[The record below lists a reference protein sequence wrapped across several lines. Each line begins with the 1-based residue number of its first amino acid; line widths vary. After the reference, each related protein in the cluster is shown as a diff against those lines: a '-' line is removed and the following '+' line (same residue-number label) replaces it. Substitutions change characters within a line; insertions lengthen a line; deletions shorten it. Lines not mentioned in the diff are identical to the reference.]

1 MLNAMDAPISPAHGP
16 LDCRILL
23 AEDDRDHQPL
33 LCLML
38 EKAGSEVTIAENGR
52 LAVDLACEAR
62 NAGRPF
68 ELIVMDL
75 QMPVLDGL
83 SATRE
88 LRADGF
94 SSPIIALTARAVST
108 DRDRCFAAGCDDFLS
123 KPVSRFDLVR
133 LLAAHLKRTR
143 LAHATS

>member
-1 MLNAMDAPISPAHGP
+1 MDAPTSAHRGP

-38 EKAGSEVTIAENGR
+38 ERAGSEVTVAENGR
-52 LAVDLACEAR
+52 MAVELVCEAR
-62 NAGRPF
+62 DAGRPF

-83 SATRE
+83 SATRQ

-94 SSPIIALTARAVST
+94 TSPIIALTARAVST
-108 DRDRCFAAGCDDFLS
+108 DRERCFAAGCDDFLS
-123 KPVSRFDLVR
+123 KPVNRLDLVR
-133 LLAAHLKRTR
+133 LLAAHLKRIR
-143 LAHATS
+143 LAHAAR